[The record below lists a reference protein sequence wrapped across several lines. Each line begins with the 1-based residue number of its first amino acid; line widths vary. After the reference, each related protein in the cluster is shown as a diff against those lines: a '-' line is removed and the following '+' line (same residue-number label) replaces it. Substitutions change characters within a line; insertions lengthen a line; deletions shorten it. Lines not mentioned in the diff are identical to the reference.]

1 MLQEK
6 PEGAVNEAVE
16 QAEKKLFRQRENG
29 YKEEVNMVNGIVLVI
44 FNRNK

>member
-16 QAEKKLFRQRENG
+16 QAEELFRQRENG
-29 YKEEVNMVNGIVLVI
+29 YKEEVKMVNVIVLVI